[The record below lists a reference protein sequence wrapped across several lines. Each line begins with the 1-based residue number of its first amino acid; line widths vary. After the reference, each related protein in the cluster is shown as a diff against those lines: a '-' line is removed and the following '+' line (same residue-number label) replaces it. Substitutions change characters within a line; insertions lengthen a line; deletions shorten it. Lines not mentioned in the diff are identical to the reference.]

1 MLSIRIRLYLDI
13 YTINERL
20 RKFVTFENSQC
31 ITKRV
36 IQTMVMCMCVI
47 LLRKTSVNFKL
58 ETFI

>member
-13 YTINERL
+13 YTINQRL

-36 IQTMVMCMCVI
+36 IQIMVMCVI